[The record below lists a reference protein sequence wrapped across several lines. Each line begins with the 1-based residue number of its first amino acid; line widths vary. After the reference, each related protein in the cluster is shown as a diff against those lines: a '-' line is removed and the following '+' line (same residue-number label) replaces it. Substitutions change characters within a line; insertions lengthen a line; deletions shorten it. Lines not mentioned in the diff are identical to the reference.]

1 MKIKSNELK
10 QNLRIDLQIIID
22 GLKISPENLSYHRG
36 VGIPS
41 LIGPRLY
48 QSDTSFHRQYVY
60 LALEE
65 ELPSSPPDEHGSLII
80 IGKAPKSYSKSRCH
94 YVEIHEKA
102 NIYSLF
108 QQVQQIFEEIY
119 RWKDQLQYALNHDL
133 GIGEL
138 CRISLDFFR
147 NPLFIHD
154 AQFNIL
160 ACPLH
165 VPNMPVWAFNERTGM
180 ETAPLELVNDFK
192 TDPEYQRT
200 LATHGANMYS
210 ASLRG
215 HRVLYVNIWGDDN
228 HYQGRLCID
237 ELQTALL
244 PGQFTLAEY
253 FVSVIKIAMM
263 RRNYGI
269 QSFNRP
275 YEQFFEDVLS
285 HTITDTISLQRGLD
299 ASGWKMDD
307 SYLCIRLV
315 NDQRKIGYLS
325 IISTCNYIEGKLSD
339 TVAFPYKDGIAILI
353 RNADQQDYMPQ
364 ISYIIRE
371 GLLKAGV
378 SNMFHDFKDAYY
390 YYRQAELALEYGSN
404 KNPTIWCHH
413 FLDYILDYMLS
424 RGTTELPAHVLCPE
438 GLMYLKVYD
447 LENDTQLY
455 QTLQVFLDNERHA
468 TKTAKDLFI
477 HRSTLFYRLDRILEI
492 LNLDLENQKSRL
504 YLQMCFHL
512 LED

>member
-1 MKIKSNELK
+1 
-10 QNLRIDLQIIID
+10 
-22 GLKISPENLSYHRG
+22 
-36 VGIPS
+36 
-41 LIGPRLY
+41 
-48 QSDTSFHRQYVY
+48 
-60 LALEE
+60 
-65 ELPSSPPDEHGSLII
+65 
-80 IGKAPKSYSKSRCH
+80 
-94 YVEIHEKA
+94 
-102 NIYSLF
+102 
-108 QQVQQIFEEIY
+108 
-119 RWKDQLQYALNHDL
+119 
-133 GIGEL
+133 
-138 CRISLDFFR
+138 
-147 NPLFIHD
+147 
-154 AQFNIL
+154 
-160 ACPLH
+160 
-165 VPNMPVWAFNERTGM
+165 
-180 ETAPLELVNDFK
+180 
-192 TDPEYQRT
+192 
-200 LATHGANMYS
+200 
-210 ASLRG
+210 
-215 HRVLYVNIWGDDN
+215 
-228 HYQGRLCID
+228 
-237 ELQTALL
+237 
-244 PGQFTLAEY
+244 
-253 FVSVIKIAMM
+253 MM

-339 TVAFPYKDGIAILI
+339 TVAFPYKDGIAILV

-447 LENDTQLY
+447 SENDTQLY

-492 LNLDLENQKSRL
+492 LNLDLENQKNRL
-504 YLQMCFHL
+504 YLQMCLHL